1 MYSWNNFPIYR
12 QMDANDCGPTALRMV
27 ARYYGQYFEAQ
38 DLRERCHITRDGV
51 SIHGIVEAAESVG
64 MKTLALTTSY
74 DSLRDEVPL
83 PCIAH
88 WQGRHFVVIYKIRSG
103 KVYVAD
109 PAYGK
114 ITYGEEEFRQNW
126 LQRSDSPETREGWLI
141 LLEPGYEFLERNE
154 YGPRSRKGWNLLF
167 PYLRKYRSYLGQLFL
182 GLILSSLLQL
192 LFPFLTQA
200 IVDQG
205 IRYDNISFIN
215 LVLIAQLMLFFSQM
229 AVQVIRGWLLLHL
242 GARIN
247 ISLASDFLIKLL
259 KLPLTYFDSRTTGDM
274 LQRVQD
280 NRKIELFLT
289 STSLN
294 VIFSLFNI
302 VVFSLVLAFY
312 HWGIFMVFIGGAILY
327 VLWILRFMK
336 KREELDYKRFDQAV
350 VNVGTLIEMVQGI
363 HEIKL
368 NNSERKRR
376 WRWESIQ
383 VKLYNISSQGLSLT
397 QYQETGGGFINEL
410 KNILISFLAA
420 TAVIQ
425 GEMSLGMMLAVQYI
439 IGQLNAPLVQFIEF
453 VRQAQDARIS
463 LERLSEVQRESE
475 EQHPEMKGL
484 VEISQNKPIYCK
496 NLSFQYGGPS
506 SPKILDTLNLEIP
519 AGKVTAIVGVSGSGK
534 STLLKL
540 LLKLYAPTSGDVLVG
555 ESKLEYIHT
564 PQWRQVSGVVMQ
576 DGFIFNDSILQ
587 NIIESDN
594 SGYIDKDRL
603 RRAVKIANLE
613 SFIEALPAGY
623 HTLIGPRGSSGV
635 SLSGGQAQRVLIARA
650 IYKDPD
656 YLFLDEATSAL
667 DALNER
673 SIMEKMESFFEGR
686 TVVIIAHRLST
697 VKHADKILVLAEGK
711 LAEEGNHEELT
722 KKKGLYYTLVK
733 NQLELGT

>member
-1 MYSWNNFPIYR
+1 
-12 QMDANDCGPTALRMV
+12 MDANDCGPTALRMI
-27 ARYYGQYFEAQ
+27 ARYHGQYFEGQ
-38 DLRERCHITRDGV
+38 ELRERCHITRDGV
-51 SIHGIVEAAESVG
+51 SIQGIVEAAESIG
-64 MKTLALTTSY
+64 MNTLALTSSY
-74 DSLRDEVPL
+74 ESLRDEVPF

-109 PAYGK
+109 PAFGK
-114 ITYGEEEFRQNW
+114 IVYSEQEFTQNW
-126 LQRSDSPETREGWLI
+126 LQGHDATTNDEGWLI
-141 LLEPGYEFLERNE
+141 LLEPGHQFFERE
-154 YGPRSRKGWNLLF
+154 SQSEGPKNGWKLLF
-167 PYLRKYRSYLGQLFL
+167 PYLRRYRSYLGQLFL
-182 GLILSSLLQL
+182 GLVLSSLLQL

-215 LVLIAQLMLFFSQM
+215 LILIAQLMLFFSQT

-242 GARIN
+242 GARVN

-259 KLPLTYFDSRTTGDM
+259 KLPLSYFDSRTTGDM

-280 NRKIELFLT
+280 NRKVELFLT

-294 VIFSLFNI
+294 VLFSLFNI

-312 HWGIFMVFIGGAILY
+312 HLGIFLVFAAGALLY
-327 VLWILRFMK
+327 VIWILRFMK

-420 TAVIQ
+420 TAVIR

-453 VRQAQDARIS
+453 IRQAQDARIS
-463 LERLSEVQRESE
+463 LERLSEVHAESE
-475 EQHPEMKGL
+475 EKNPEIMDL
-484 VEISQNKPIYCK
+484 VEFPKNKPILCK
-496 NLSFQYGGPS
+496 NLSFQYGAPS
-506 SPKILDTLNLEIP
+506 NPKVLDTLNLEIP
-519 AGKVTAIVGVSGSGK
+519 EGKVTAIVGVSGSGK

-540 LLKLYAPTSGDVLVG
+540 LLKLYAPTGGSLNVG
-555 ESKLEYIHT
+555 ESKLEHIPT
-564 PQWRQVSGVVMQ
+564 RQWRQMCGVVMQ

-587 NIIESDN
+587 NIIESDDM
-594 SGYIDKDRL
+594 GYIDKERL
-603 RRAVKIANLE
+603 RRAVRIANLE
-613 SFIEALPAGY
+613 SFIESLPAGY
-623 HTLIGPRGSSGV
+623 HTLVGPRGSSGV

-650 IYKDPD
+650 IYKDPA

-673 SIMEKMESFFEGR
+673 SIMEKLEVFFEGK

-697 VKHADKILVLAEGK
+697 VKRADKILVLAEGK

-722 KKKGLYYTLVK
+722 QKKGIYYTLVK